1 MLSQMKRL
9 SLEIE
14 GQYATDSELQFLRDY
29 VKSYELRVET
39 YQRIQAAEALLV
51 SEVQQYLTRKDPA
64 LFRSGN
70 DDVTTKWKRDTVRV
84 LRYSAVAMLLND
96 PETLQERFL
105 LWFQTIM
112 RAFGAQQSCNA
123 TYEAMQHVVKQHLT
137 PVQASLFCPIL
148 EINRHLLGSNHT

>member
-9 SLEIE
+9 SLETE
-14 GQYATDSELQFLRDY
+14 GQYATDADLQFLRDY
-29 VKSYELRVET
+29 AKSYGLRVET
-39 YQRIQAAEALLV
+39 YRRIQNAEALLV
-51 SEVQQYLTRKDPA
+51 SQVQQYMMSKDPT
-64 LFRSGN
+64 LFQNGDN
-70 DDVTTKWKRDTVRV
+70 DLTTKWKRDTVRV

-123 TYEAMQHVVKQHLT
+123 TYEAMQHVVQQHLT

-148 EINRHLLGSNHT
+148 EINRHLLGGSNA

>member
-9 SLEIE
+9 SLETE
-14 GQYATDSELQFLRDY
+14 GRYATDADLQFLRDY
-29 VKSYELRVET
+29 AKSYGLRVET
-39 YQRIQAAEALLV
+39 YQRIQSAEVLLV
-51 SEVQQYLTRKDPA
+51 SQVQQYMMSKDPT
-64 LFRSGN
+64 LFQGGN
-70 DDVTTKWKRDTVRV
+70 SDLTAKWKRDTVRV

-112 RAFGAQQSCNA
+112 RAFGAQRSCNA
-123 TYEAMQHVVKQHLT
+123 TYEAMQHVVRQHLT

-148 EINRHLLGSNHT
+148 ELNRHLLGGSPA